1 MNAKN
6 VEVLQK
12 KIPQL
17 ITESVIM
24 VANQKK
30 KLLIVSLYVTL
41 NKLQRNIKIKAIN
54 SSIGHMTQFLQWI
67 N

>member
-1 MNAKN
+1 
-6 VEVLQK
+6 
-12 KIPQL
+12 
-17 ITESVIM
+17 M

-41 NKLQRNIKIKAIN
+41 NKLERNIKIKAIN
-54 SSIGHMTQFLQWI
+54 SSIGHIPQFLQWI